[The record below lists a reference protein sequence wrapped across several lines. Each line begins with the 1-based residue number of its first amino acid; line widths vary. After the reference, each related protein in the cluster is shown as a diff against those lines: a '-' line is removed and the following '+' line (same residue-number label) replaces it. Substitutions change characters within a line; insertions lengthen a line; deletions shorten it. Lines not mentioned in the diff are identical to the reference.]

1 MKDYYMDHAATT
13 PLSKDALEAMM
24 PYLTTD
30 YGNASTVYSYG
41 QRAKAAVERSRRTI
55 AATIGAKPSEIYFTS
70 GGTESDN
77 WALIGACE
85 AGREQIAKAHR
96 SVENELHGKDSMQ
109 LRSSDQTEA
118 LQPQA
123 SPTAVDLESQSICNA
138 LMKCGHIITDAIE
151 HHAILNTC
159 AYLEKRGFDV
169 TYLPVDREG
178 HVNPDAVMAAIRP
191 DTMLVS
197 IMVAN
202 NEIGTI
208 EPIAEIGA
216 RLQKHAEE
224 TGQRILFH
232 TDAVQ
237 AYAHIPLDVDEL
249 KVDLMSASSH
259 KLNGPKGVGFLYLRR
274 GVKLPSF
281 LHGGEQERG
290 RRAGTENVAGIVGF
304 ARAAELACGANPQ
317 PRAASSGMACETNS
331 QPRTSSSATACETNP
346 QTMTASSRVDTAI
359 TSTAGAHAA
368 ASSLDRMAQRIAQ
381 ESAIR
386 DHLIQR
392 LLDEIPYT
400 SLNGD
405 PTHRLPNNVNV
416 CFKYVE
422 GETLL
427 LLLNEKHIYASA
439 GSACASGSLE
449 PSHVLRAIGVA
460 HEDAYGSLR
469 LTIGPET
476 TIADVDEVVDLMKSI
491 IAQLREQ
498 SPLYQAISA
507 HPST

>member
-13 PLSKDALEAMM
+13 PLSKEALEAMM
-24 PYLTTD
+24 PYLTTE
-30 YGNASTVYSYG
+30 YGNASTVYTYG
-41 QRAKAAVERSRRTI
+41 QRAKAAIERSRRTI
-55 AATIGAKPSEIYFTS
+55 ATTIGAKPSEIYFTS

-77 WALIGACE
+77 WALISTCE
-85 AGREQIAKAHR
+85 AGREQLSK
-96 SVENELHGKDSMQ
+96 
-109 LRSSDQTEA
+109 T

-123 SPTAVDLESQSICNA
+123 TAAAVDQKYRCSSKA
-138 LMKCGHIITDAIE
+138 LMKCGHIITDQIE
-151 HHAILNTC
+151 HHAILHTC

-169 TYLPVDREG
+169 TYLPVDHEG
-178 HVNPDAVMAAIRP
+178 HVDPDAVMAAIRP
-191 DTMLVS
+191 DTLLVS

-202 NEIGTI
+202 NEIGTL

-216 RLQKHAEE
+216 RLQKHAAE

-259 KLNGPKGVGFLYLRR
+259 KLNGPKGVGFLYVRR

-304 ARAAELACGANPQ
+304 ARAAELACGVN
-317 PRAASSGMACETNS
+317 T
-331 QPRTSSSATACETNP
+331 
-346 QTMTASSRVDTAI
+346 
-359 TSTAGAHAA
+359 
-368 ASSLDRMAQRIAQ
+368 Q
-381 ESAIR
+381 ESAVR
-386 DHLIQR
+386 DHLIKR
-392 LLDEIPYT
+392 LLVEIPYT

-416 CFKYVE
+416 CFKYIE

-449 PSHVLRAIGVA
+449 PSHVLTAIGIP

-476 TIADVDEVVDLMKSI
+476 TLEDVDEVVDLMKPI
-491 IAQLREQ
+491 IAHLRET
-498 SPLYQAISA
+498 SPQYRNRFITS
-507 HPST
+507 

>member
-13 PLSKDALEAMM
+13 PLSKEALEAMM
-24 PYLTTD
+24 PYLTTE
-30 YGNASTVYSYG
+30 YGNASTVYTYG
-41 QRAKAAVERSRRTI
+41 QRTKAAVERSRRTI

-77 WALIGACE
+77 WALIGAAE
-85 AGREQIAKAHR
+85 AGREQLSKT
-96 SVENELHGKDSMQ
+96 L
-109 LRSSDQTEA
+109 SSHSQTKI
-118 LQPQA
+118 LQPQDSA
-123 SPTAVDLESQSICNA
+123 AAVDQKYRCSSKA
-138 LMKCGHIITDAIE
+138 SMKCGHIITDQIE
-151 HHAILNTC
+151 HHAILHTC

-169 TYLPVDREG
+169 TYLPVDHEG
-178 HVNPDAVMAAIRP
+178 HVDPDAVMAAIRP
-191 DTMLVS
+191 DTLLVS

-202 NEIGTI
+202 NEIGTL

-216 RLQKHAEE
+216 RLQKHAAE

-259 KLNGPKGVGFLYLRR
+259 KLNGPKGVGFLYVRR

-281 LHGGEQERG
+281 QHGGEQERG

-304 ARAAELACGANPQ
+304 ARAAELACGVN
-317 PRAASSGMACETNS
+317 T
-331 QPRTSSSATACETNP
+331 
-346 QTMTASSRVDTAI
+346 
-359 TSTAGAHAA
+359 
-368 ASSLDRMAQRIAQ
+368 Q
-381 ESAIR
+381 ESAVR
-386 DHLIQR
+386 DHLIKR

-416 CFKYVE
+416 CFKYIE

-449 PSHVLRAIGVA
+449 PSHVLTAIGIA

-476 TIADVDEVVDLMKSI
+476 TLGDVDEVVDLMKPI
-491 IAQLREQ
+491 IACLREQ

-507 HPST
+507 HPS

>member
-13 PLSKDALEAMM
+13 PLSKEALEAMM
-24 PYLTTD
+24 PYLTTE
-30 YGNASTVYSYG
+30 YGNASTVYTYG
-41 QRAKAAVERSRRTI
+41 QGAKAAIERSRRTI

-77 WALIGACE
+77 WALISTCE
-85 AGREQIAKAHR
+85 AGREQLSK
-96 SVENELHGKDSMQ
+96 
-109 LRSSDQTEA
+109 T
-118 LQPQA
+118 LQPQDTA
-123 SPTAVDLESQSICNA
+123 AAVDQEYRCSSKA
-138 LMKCGHIITDAIE
+138 SMKCGHIITDHIE

-169 TYLPVDREG
+169 TYLPVDHEG
-178 HVNPDAVMAAIRP
+178 HVDPDAVMAAIRP
-191 DTMLVS
+191 DTLLVS

-202 NEIGTI
+202 NEIGTL

-216 RLQKHAEE
+216 RLQKHAAE

-237 AYAHIPLDVDEL
+237 AYAHIPLNVDEL

-259 KLNGPKGVGFLYLRR
+259 KLSGPKGVGFLYVRR

-304 ARAAELACGANPQ
+304 A
-317 PRAASSGMACETNS
+317 
-331 QPRTSSSATACETNP
+331 
-346 QTMTASSRVDTAI
+346 
-359 TSTAGAHAA
+359 HAA
-368 ASSLDRMAQRIAQ
+368 ASSIDRMAQRIAH
-381 ESAIR
+381 ESAVR

-416 CFKYVE
+416 CFKYIE

-427 LLLNEKHIYASA
+427 LLLSEKHIYASA

-449 PSHVLRAIGVA
+449 PSHVLTAIGIP

-476 TIADVDEVVDLMKSI
+476 TLEDVDEVVDLMKPI
-491 IAQLREQ
+491 IAHLREP
-498 SPLYQAISA
+498 SPQYRNRFITS
-507 HPST
+507 

>member
-13 PLSKDALEAMM
+13 PLSKEALEAMM
-24 PYLTTD
+24 PYLTTE
-30 YGNASTVYSYG
+30 YGNASTVYTYG
-41 QRAKAAVERSRRTI
+41 QRAKAAVERSRRMI
-55 AATIGAKPSEIYFTS
+55 AATIGARPAEIYFTS

-77 WALIGACE
+77 WALIGVAE
-85 AGREQIAKAHR
+85 T
-96 SVENELHGKDSMQ
+96 GK
-109 LRSSDQTEA
+109 R
-118 LQPQA
+118 
-123 SPTAVDLESQSICNA
+123 
-138 LMKCGHIITDAIE
+138 GHIITDMIE
-151 HHAILNTC
+151 HHAILHTC

-169 TYLPVDREG
+169 TYLPVDHEG
-178 HVNPDAVMAAIRP
+178 HVDPDAVMAAIRP
-191 DTMLVS
+191 DTLLVS

-259 KLNGPKGVGFLYLRR
+259 KLQGPKGVGFLYVRR

-304 ARAAELACGANPQ
+304 ARAAELACGTNPQ
-317 PRAASSGMACETNS
+317 PMTSTSGTD
-331 QPRTSSSATACETNP
+331 TTATA
-346 QTMTASSRVDTAI
+346 
-359 TSTAGAHAA
+359 TAGAHAA
-368 ASSLDRMAQRIAQ
+368 ASSIDRIAQENAVGSATDPSTALRMMQRIAQ
-381 ESAIR
+381 EGAVR

-392 LLDEIPYT
+392 LLDEIPFT

-405 PTHRLPNNVNV
+405 PTKRLPNNVNV
-416 CFKYVE
+416 CFKYIE

-427 LLLNEKHIYASA
+427 LLLSEKHIYASA

-449 PSHVLRAIGVA
+449 PSHVLTAIGIP

-469 LTIGPET
+469 LTLGPET
-476 TIADVDEVVDLMKSI
+476 TIADVDEVVDLMKPI
-491 IAQLREQ
+491 IAHLREQ
-498 SPLYQAISA
+498 SPLYLNCYNTHSYCS
-507 HPST
+507 HEY

>member
-13 PLSKDALEAMM
+13 PLSKEALEAMM
-24 PYLTTD
+24 PYLTTE
-30 YGNASTVYSYG
+30 YGNASTVYTYG
-41 QRAKAAVERSRRTI
+41 QRAKAAIERSRRTI
-55 AATIGAKPSEIYFTS
+55 ATTIGAKPSEIYFTS

-77 WALIGACE
+77 WALISTCE
-85 AGREQIAKAHR
+85 AGREQLSK
-96 SVENELHGKDSMQ
+96 
-109 LRSSDQTEA
+109 T

-123 SPTAVDLESQSICNA
+123 TAAAVDQKYRCSSKA
-138 LMKCGHIITDAIE
+138 SMKCGHIITDQIE
-151 HHAILNTC
+151 HHAILHTC

-169 TYLPVDREG
+169 TYLPVDHEG
-178 HVNPDAVMAAIRP
+178 HVDPDAVMAAIRP
-191 DTMLVS
+191 DTLLVS

-202 NEIGTI
+202 NEIGTL

-216 RLQKHAEE
+216 RLQKHAAE

-237 AYAHIPLDVDEL
+237 AYAHILLDVDEL

-259 KLNGPKGVGFLYLRR
+259 KLNGPKGVGFLYVRR

-304 ARAAELACGANPQ
+304 ARAAELACGVN
-317 PRAASSGMACETNS
+317 T
-331 QPRTSSSATACETNP
+331 
-346 QTMTASSRVDTAI
+346 
-359 TSTAGAHAA
+359 
-368 ASSLDRMAQRIAQ
+368 Q
-381 ESAIR
+381 ESAVR
-386 DHLIQR
+386 DHLIKR

-416 CFKYVE
+416 CFKYIE

-449 PSHVLRAIGVA
+449 PSHVLTAIGIP

-476 TIADVDEVVDLMKSI
+476 TLEDVDEVVDLMKPI
-491 IAQLREQ
+491 IAHLRET
-498 SPLYQAISA
+498 SPQYRNRFITS
-507 HPST
+507 

>member
-30 YGNASTVYSYG
+30 YGNPSTVYSYG
-41 QRAKAAVERSRRTI
+41 QRAKAAVERSRRAI

-77 WALIGACE
+77 WALIGAAE
-85 AGREQIAKAHR
+85 AGREQLHQIIKTHADRALI
-96 SVENELHGKDSMQ
+96 SSAMSSTVET
-109 LRSSDQTEA
+109 SSPQTVISK
-118 LQPQA
+118 
-123 SPTAVDLESQSICNA
+123 SP
-138 LMKCGHIITDAIE
+138 CGHIITDQIE

-178 HVNPDAVMAAIRP
+178 HVDPDAVMAAIRP
-191 DTMLVS
+191 DTLLVS

-249 KVDLMSASSH
+249 RVDLMSASSH
-259 KLNGPKGVGFLYLRR
+259 KLNGPKGIGFLYVRR

-304 ARAAELACGANPQ
+304 ARAAELACGTDPQ
-317 PRAASSGMACETNS
+317 PIASISDADTAATSTARATELACSTNLQPMSPSSGTG
-331 QPRTSSSATACETNP
+331 TAVP
-346 QTMTASSRVDTAI
+346 
-359 TSTAGAHAA
+359 STAGAP
-368 ASSLDRMAQRIAQ
+368 SVESYLDRMAQRIAQ
-381 ESAIR
+381 ESAVR

-416 CFKYVE
+416 CFKYIE

-476 TIADVDEVVDLMKSI
+476 TIADVDEVVDLMKPI

-498 SPLYQAISA
+498 SPLY
-507 HPST
+507 PSSK

>member
-13 PLSKDALEAMM
+13 PLSKEALEAMM

-30 YGNASTVYSYG
+30 YGNASTVYTYG

-77 WALIGACE
+77 WALIGAAE
-85 AGREQIAKAHR
+85 AG
-96 SVENELHGKDSMQ
+96 
-109 LRSSDQTEA
+109 
-118 LQPQA
+118 
-123 SPTAVDLESQSICNA
+123 
-138 LMKCGHIITDAIE
+138 KCGHIITDQIE

-178 HVNPDAVMAAIRP
+178 HVDPDAVMAAIRP
-191 DTMLVS
+191 DTLLVS

-216 RLQKHAEE
+216 RLQKHTEE

-259 KLNGPKGVGFLYLRR
+259 KLNGPKGVGFLYVRR

-304 ARAAELACGANPQ
+304 ARAAEVACG
-317 PRAASSGMACETNS
+317 
-331 QPRTSSSATACETNP
+331 
-346 QTMTASSRVDTAI
+346 VLDT
-359 TSTAGAHAA
+359 
-368 ASSLDRMAQRIAQ
+368 RIPS
-381 ESAIR
+381 ESAVR

-416 CFKYVE
+416 CFKYIE

-449 PSHVLRAIGVA
+449 PSHVLRAIGIA

-476 TIADVDEVVDLMKSI
+476 TIADVDEVVDLMKPI

-507 HPST
+507 HPS

>member
-13 PLSKDALEAMM
+13 PLSKEALEAMM

-30 YGNASTVYSYG
+30 YGNASTVYTYG

-77 WALIGACE
+77 WALIGTAE
-85 AGREQIAKAHR
+85 T
-96 SVENELHGKDSMQ
+96 GK
-109 LRSSDQTEA
+109 R
-118 LQPQA
+118 
-123 SPTAVDLESQSICNA
+123 
-138 LMKCGHIITDAIE
+138 GHIITDMIE
-151 HHAILNTC
+151 HHAILHTC

-178 HVNPDAVMAAIRP
+178 HVDPDAVMAAIRP
-191 DTMLVS
+191 DTLLVS

-249 KVDLMSASSH
+249 KVDFMSASSH
-259 KLNGPKGVGFLYLRR
+259 KLSGPKGVGFLYVRR

-304 ARAAELACGANPQ
+304 ARAAELACVVNPQ
-317 PRAASSGMACETNS
+317 PM
-331 QPRTSSSATACETNP
+331 SSS
-346 QTMTASSRVDTAI
+346 SSTDTAA

-368 ASSLDRMAQRIAQ
+368 ESSLAPMAQRIAQ
-381 ESAIR
+381 ESVVR
-386 DHLIQR
+386 DHLIRR

-416 CFKYVE
+416 CFKYIE

-476 TIADVDEVVDLMKSI
+476 TIADVDEVVDLMKPI

>member
-30 YGNASTVYSYG
+30 YGNASTVYTYG

-55 AATIGAKPSEIYFTS
+55 AATIAAKPSEIYFTS

-77 WALIGACE
+77 WALIGAAE
-85 AGREQIAKAHR
+85 AGRGQLHQITQTHADRALI
-96 SVENELHGKDSMQ
+96 SSTMSSTVET
-109 LRSSDQTEA
+109 SSPQTVMSK
-118 LQPQA
+118 
-123 SPTAVDLESQSICNA
+123 SP
-138 LMKCGHIITDAIE
+138 CGHIITDTIE
-151 HHAILNTC
+151 HHAVLNTC
-159 AYLEKRGFDV
+159 AYLEKQGFDV

-178 HVNPDAVMAAIRP
+178 HVDPDAVMAAIRP
-191 DTMLVS
+191 DTLLVS

-304 ARAAELACGANPQ
+304 ARAAELACGVNPQ
-317 PRAASSGMACETNS
+317 P
-331 QPRTSSSATACETNP
+331 
-346 QTMTASSRVDTAI
+346 MTASSAVACGTNPQPMTSGSDADTAVP
-359 TSTAGAHAA
+359 STAGTPSAE
-368 ASSLDRMAQRIAQ
+368 SSLDRMAQRIAQ
-381 ESAIR
+381 ETAVR

-416 CFKYVE
+416 CFKYIE

-449 PSHVLRAIGVA
+449 PSHVLRAIGIA

-476 TIADVDEVVDLMKSI
+476 TIADVDEVVDLMKPI

-498 SPLYQAISA
+498 SPLYHS
-507 HPST
+507 SK

>member
-24 PYLTTD
+24 PYLTTE
-30 YGNASTVYSYG
+30 YGNASTVYTYG
-41 QRAKAAVERSRRTI
+41 QRAKAAIERSRRTI
-55 AATIGAKPSEIYFTS
+55 ATTIGAKPSEIYFTS

-77 WALIGACE
+77 WALISTCE
-85 AGREQIAKAHR
+85 AGREQLSK
-96 SVENELHGKDSMQ
+96 
-109 LRSSDQTEA
+109 T

-123 SPTAVDLESQSICNA
+123 TAAAVDQKYRCSSKA
-138 LMKCGHIITDAIE
+138 SMKCGHIITDQIE
-151 HHAILNTC
+151 HHAILHTC

-169 TYLPVDREG
+169 TYLPVDHEG
-178 HVNPDAVMAAIRP
+178 HVDPDAVMAATRP
-191 DTMLVS
+191 DTLLVS

-202 NEIGTI
+202 NEIGTL

-216 RLQKHAEE
+216 RLQKHAAE

-259 KLNGPKGVGFLYLRR
+259 KLNGPKGVGFLYVRR

-304 ARAAELACGANPQ
+304 ARAAELACGVN
-317 PRAASSGMACETNS
+317 T
-331 QPRTSSSATACETNP
+331 
-346 QTMTASSRVDTAI
+346 
-359 TSTAGAHAA
+359 
-368 ASSLDRMAQRIAQ
+368 Q
-381 ESAIR
+381 ESAVR
-386 DHLIQR
+386 DHLIKR
-392 LLDEIPYT
+392 LLVEIPYT

-416 CFKYVE
+416 CFKYIE

-449 PSHVLRAIGVA
+449 PSHVLTAIGIA

-476 TIADVDEVVDLMKSI
+476 TLEDVDEVVDLMKPI
-491 IAQLREQ
+491 IACLREQ

-507 HPST
+507 HPS

>member
-13 PLSKDALEAMM
+13 PLSKEALEAMM
-24 PYLTTD
+24 PYLTTE
-30 YGNASTVYSYG
+30 YGNASTVYTYG
-41 QRAKAAVERSRRTI
+41 QRAKAAIERSRRTI

-77 WALIGACE
+77 WALIGAAE
-85 AGREQIAKAHR
+85 AGREQLSKT
-96 SVENELHGKDSMQ
+96 L
-109 LRSSDQTEA
+109 SSNSQTKI
-118 LQPQA
+118 LQPQDSA
-123 SPTAVDLESQSICNA
+123 AAVDQNYRCSSKA
-138 LMKCGHIITDAIE
+138 SMRVGHIITDTIE
-151 HHAILNTC
+151 HHAILHTC

-169 TYLPVDREG
+169 TYLPVDHEG
-178 HVNPDAVMAAIRP
+178 HVDPDAVMAAIRP
-191 DTMLVS
+191 DTLLVS

-216 RLQKHAEE
+216 RLQKHAAE

-259 KLNGPKGVGFLYLRR
+259 KLNGPKGVGFLYVRR

-304 ARAAELACGANPQ
+304 ARAAELACGVN
-317 PRAASSGMACETNS
+317 T
-331 QPRTSSSATACETNP
+331 
-346 QTMTASSRVDTAI
+346 
-359 TSTAGAHAA
+359 
-368 ASSLDRMAQRIAQ
+368 Q
-381 ESAIR
+381 ESAVR
-386 DHLIQR
+386 DHLIKR

-416 CFKYVE
+416 CFKYIE

-449 PSHVLRAIGVA
+449 PSHVLTAIGIA

-476 TIADVDEVVDLMKSI
+476 TLEDVDEVVDLMKPI
-491 IAQLREQ
+491 IACLREQ

-507 HPST
+507 HPS

>member
-30 YGNASTVYSYG
+30 YGNASTVYTYG

-77 WALIGACE
+77 WALIGAAE
-85 AGREQIAKAHR
+85 AG
-96 SVENELHGKDSMQ
+96 LH
-109 LRSSDQTEA
+109 
-118 LQPQA
+118 
-123 SPTAVDLESQSICNA
+123 
-138 LMKCGHIITDAIE
+138 GHIITDQIE
-151 HHAILNTC
+151 HHAVLNTC

-169 TYLPVDREG
+169 TYLPVDQEG
-178 HVNPDAVMAAIRP
+178 HVDPEAVMAAIRP
-191 DTMLVS
+191 DTLLVS

-259 KLNGPKGVGFLYLRR
+259 KLNGPKGIGFLYLRR

-281 LHGGEQERG
+281 LHGGEQERD

-304 ARAAELACGANPQ
+304 AQAAELACGVLDTRIP
-317 PRAASSGMACETNS
+317 SET
-331 QPRTSSSATACETNP
+331 A
-346 QTMTASSRVDTAI
+346 V
-359 TSTAGAHAA
+359 
-368 ASSLDRMAQRIAQ
+368 
-381 ESAIR
+381 R

-449 PSHVLRAIGVA
+449 PSHVLRAIGIA

-469 LTIGPET
+469 LTIDPET
-476 TIADVDEVVDLMKSI
+476 TISDVDEVVDLMKPI

>member
-13 PLSKDALEAMM
+13 PLSKEALEAMM
-24 PYLTTD
+24 PYLTTE
-30 YGNASTVYSYG
+30 YGNASTVYTYG
-41 QRAKAAVERSRRTI
+41 QRAKAAIERSRRTI
-55 AATIGAKPSEIYFTS
+55 AITIGAKPSEIYFTS

-77 WALIGACE
+77 WALISTCE
-85 AGREQIAKAHR
+85 AGREQLSK
-96 SVENELHGKDSMQ
+96 
-109 LRSSDQTEA
+109 T

-123 SPTAVDLESQSICNA
+123 TAAAVDQKYRCSSKA
-138 LMKCGHIITDAIE
+138 LMKCGHIITDQIE
-151 HHAILNTC
+151 HHAILHTC

-169 TYLPVDREG
+169 TYLPVDHEG
-178 HVNPDAVMAAIRP
+178 HVDPDAVMAAIRP
-191 DTMLVS
+191 DTLLVS

-202 NEIGTI
+202 NEIGTL

-216 RLQKHAEE
+216 RLQKHAAE

-259 KLNGPKGVGFLYLRR
+259 KLNGPKGVGFLYVRR

-304 ARAAELACGANPQ
+304 ARAAELACGVN
-317 PRAASSGMACETNS
+317 T
-331 QPRTSSSATACETNP
+331 
-346 QTMTASSRVDTAI
+346 
-359 TSTAGAHAA
+359 
-368 ASSLDRMAQRIAQ
+368 Q
-381 ESAIR
+381 ESAVR
-386 DHLIQR
+386 DHLIKR
-392 LLDEIPYT
+392 LLVEIPYT

-416 CFKYVE
+416 CFKYIE

-449 PSHVLRAIGVA
+449 PSHVLTAIGIP

-476 TIADVDEVVDLMKSI
+476 TIADVDEVVDLMKPI
-491 IAQLREQ
+491 IACLREQ

-507 HPST
+507 HPS

>member
-1 MKDYYMDHAATT
+1 
-13 PLSKDALEAMM
+13 M
-24 PYLTTD
+24 PYLTTE
-30 YGNASTVYSYG
+30 YGNASTVYTYG
-41 QRAKAAVERSRRTI
+41 QRAKAAIERSRRTI

-77 WALIGACE
+77 WALISTCE
-85 AGREQIAKAHR
+85 AGREQLSK
-96 SVENELHGKDSMQ
+96 
-109 LRSSDQTEA
+109 T
-118 LQPQA
+118 LQPQDTA
-123 SPTAVDLESQSICNA
+123 AAVDQEYRCSNKAS
-138 LMKCGHIITDAIE
+138 MKCGHIITDQIE

-169 TYLPVDREG
+169 TYLPVDHEG
-178 HVNPDAVMAAIRP
+178 HVDPDAVMAAIRP
-191 DTMLVS
+191 DTLLVS

-202 NEIGTI
+202 NEIGTL
-208 EPIAEIGA
+208 EPVAEIGA
-216 RLQKHAEE
+216 RLQKHEDE

-259 KLNGPKGVGFLYLRR
+259 KLSGPKGVGFLYVRR

-317 PRAASSGMACETNS
+317 PM
-331 QPRTSSSATACETNP
+331 SSSSSTD
-346 QTMTASSRVDTAI
+346 TAS
-359 TSTAGAHAA
+359 TSTASAHAA
-368 ASSLDRMAQRIAQ
+368 ASSIDRMAQRIAQ
-381 ESAIR
+381 ESAVR
-386 DHLIQR
+386 DHLIKR

-416 CFKYVE
+416 CFKYIE
-422 GETLL
+422 GESLL
-427 LLLNEKHIYASA
+427 LLLSEKHIYASA

-449 PSHVLRAIGVA
+449 PSHVLTAIGIP

-476 TIADVDEVVDLMKSI
+476 TLEDVDEVVDLMKPI
-491 IAQLREQ
+491 IAHLRET
-498 SPLYQAISA
+498 SPQYRNRFITS
-507 HPST
+507 

>member
-13 PLSKDALEAMM
+13 PLSKEALEAMM
-24 PYLTTD
+24 PYLTTE
-30 YGNASTVYSYG
+30 YGNASTVYTYG
-41 QRAKAAVERSRRTI
+41 QRAKAAIERSRRAI

-77 WALIGACE
+77 WALISTCE
-85 AGREQIAKAHR
+85 TGREQLSK
-96 SVENELHGKDSMQ
+96 
-109 LRSSDQTEA
+109 T
-118 LQPQA
+118 LQPQDTA
-123 SPTAVDLESQSICNA
+123 AAVDQEYRCSSKA
-138 LMKCGHIITDAIE
+138 SMKCGHIITDQIE

-169 TYLPVDREG
+169 TYLPVDHEG
-178 HVNPDAVMAAIRP
+178 HVDPDAVMAAIRP
-191 DTMLVS
+191 DTLLVS

-202 NEIGTI
+202 NEIGTL
-208 EPIAEIGA
+208 EPVAEIGA

-259 KLNGPKGVGFLYLRR
+259 KLSGPKGVGFLYVRR

-304 ARAAELACGANPQ
+304 A
-317 PRAASSGMACETNS
+317 
-331 QPRTSSSATACETNP
+331 
-346 QTMTASSRVDTAI
+346 
-359 TSTAGAHAA
+359 HAA
-368 ASSLDRMAQRIAQ
+368 ASSIDRMAQRIAQ
-381 ESAIR
+381 ESAVR
-386 DHLIQR
+386 DHLIKR

-400 SLNGD
+400 SLNGN
-405 PTHRLPNNVNV
+405 PAHRLPNNVNV
-416 CFKYVE
+416 CFKYIE

-449 PSHVLRAIGVA
+449 PSHVLTAIGIP

-476 TIADVDEVVDLMKSI
+476 TLEDVDEVVDLMKPI
-491 IAQLREQ
+491 IAHLRET
-498 SPLYQAISA
+498 SPQYRNRFITS
-507 HPST
+507 

>member
-24 PYLTTD
+24 PYLTTE
-30 YGNASTVYSYG
+30 YGNASTVYTYG
-41 QRAKAAVERSRRTI
+41 QRAKAAIERSRRTI
-55 AATIGAKPSEIYFTS
+55 ATTIGAKPSEIYFTS

-77 WALIGACE
+77 WALISTCE
-85 AGREQIAKAHR
+85 AGREQLSK
-96 SVENELHGKDSMQ
+96 
-109 LRSSDQTEA
+109 T
-118 LQPQA
+118 LQPQDTA
-123 SPTAVDLESQSICNA
+123 AAVDQKYRRSSKA
-138 LMKCGHIITDAIE
+138 SMKCGHIITDVIE
-151 HHAILNTC
+151 HHAILHTC

-169 TYLPVDREG
+169 TYLPVDHEG
-178 HVNPDAVMAAIRP
+178 HVDPDAVMAAIRP
-191 DTMLVS
+191 DTLLVS

-202 NEIGTI
+202 NEIGTL

-216 RLQKHAEE
+216 RLQKHAAE

-259 KLNGPKGVGFLYLRR
+259 KLNGPKGVGFLYVRR

-304 ARAAELACGANPQ
+304 ARAAELACGLN
-317 PRAASSGMACETNS
+317 T
-331 QPRTSSSATACETNP
+331 
-346 QTMTASSRVDTAI
+346 
-359 TSTAGAHAA
+359 
-368 ASSLDRMAQRIAQ
+368 Q
-381 ESAIR
+381 ESAVR
-386 DHLIQR
+386 DHLIKR

-416 CFKYVE
+416 CFKYIE

-449 PSHVLRAIGVA
+449 PSHVLTAIGIP

-476 TIADVDEVVDLMKSI
+476 TLEDVDEVVDLMKPI
-491 IAQLREQ
+491 IAHLRET
-498 SPLYQAISA
+498 SPQYRNRFITS
-507 HPST
+507 

>member
-13 PLSKDALEAMM
+13 PLSKEALEAMM
-24 PYLTTD
+24 PYLTTE
-30 YGNASTVYSYG
+30 YGNASTVYTYG
-41 QRAKAAVERSRRTI
+41 QRAKAAIERSRRAI

-77 WALIGACE
+77 WALISTCE
-85 AGREQIAKAHR
+85 AGREQLSK
-96 SVENELHGKDSMQ
+96 
-109 LRSSDQTEA
+109 T
-118 LQPQA
+118 LQPQDTA
-123 SPTAVDLESQSICNA
+123 AAVDQEYRCSSKA
-138 LMKCGHIITDAIE
+138 SMKCGHIITDQIE

-169 TYLPVDREG
+169 TYLPVDHEG
-178 HVNPDAVMAAIRP
+178 HVDPDAVMAAIRP
-191 DTMLVS
+191 DTLLVS

-202 NEIGTI
+202 NEIGTL
-208 EPIAEIGA
+208 EPVAEIGA

-237 AYAHIPLDVDEL
+237 AYAHIPLNVDEL

-259 KLNGPKGVGFLYLRR
+259 KLSGPKGVGFLYVRR

-304 ARAAELACGANPQ
+304 ARAAELAFGANPQ
-317 PRAASSGMACETNS
+317 PM
-331 QPRTSSSATACETNP
+331 TSTS
-346 QTMTASSRVDTAI
+346 DTDTDS
-359 TSTAGAHAA
+359 TSTASAHAA
-368 ASSLDRMAQRIAQ
+368 ESSLARMAQRIAQ
-381 ESAIR
+381 ESVVR

-449 PSHVLRAIGVA
+449 PSHVLTAIGIP

-476 TIADVDEVVDLMKSI
+476 TLEDVDEVVDLMKPI
-491 IAQLREQ
+491 IAHLRET
-498 SPLYQAISA
+498 SPQYRNRFITS
-507 HPST
+507 

>member
-13 PLSKDALEAMM
+13 PLSKKALEAMM
-24 PYLTTD
+24 PYLTTE
-30 YGNASTVYSYG
+30 YGNASTVYTYG
-41 QRAKAAVERSRRTI
+41 QRAKAAIERSRRTI
-55 AATIGAKPSEIYFTS
+55 ASTIGARPAEIYFTS

-77 WALIGACE
+77 WALISTCE
-85 AGREQIAKAHR
+85 AGREQLSK
-96 SVENELHGKDSMQ
+96 
-109 LRSSDQTEA
+109 T
-118 LQPQA
+118 LQPQDTAAAIDQEYRCSSKA
-123 SPTAVDLESQSICNA
+123 S
-138 LMKCGHIITDAIE
+138 MKCGHIITDQIE

-169 TYLPVDREG
+169 TYLPVDHEG
-178 HVNPDAVMAAIRP
+178 HVDPDAVMASIRP
-191 DTMLVS
+191 DTLLVS

-202 NEIGTI
+202 NEIGTL

-259 KLNGPKGVGFLYLRR
+259 KLSGPKGVGFLYVRR

-290 RRAGTENVAGIVGF
+290 RRAGTENVAGIIGF

-317 PRAASSGMACETNS
+317 PM
-331 QPRTSSSATACETNP
+331 SSSSSTD
-346 QTMTASSRVDTAI
+346 TAS
-359 TSTAGAHAA
+359 TSTASAHAA
-368 ASSLDRMAQRIAQ
+368 ASSIDRMAQRIAQ
-381 ESAIR
+381 ESAVR
-386 DHLIQR
+386 DHLIKR

-416 CFKYVE
+416 CFKYIE
-422 GETLL
+422 GESLL
-427 LLLNEKHIYASA
+427 LLLSEKHIYASA

-449 PSHVLRAIGVA
+449 PSHVLTAIGIP

-476 TIADVDEVVDLMKSI
+476 TLEDVDEVVDLMKPI
-491 IAQLREQ
+491 IAHLRET
-498 SPLYQAISA
+498 SPQYRNRFITS
-507 HPST
+507 

>member
-13 PLSKDALEAMM
+13 PLSKEALEAMM
-24 PYLTTD
+24 PYLTTE
-30 YGNASTVYSYG
+30 YGNASTFYTYG

-77 WALIGACE
+77 WALIGAAE
-85 AGREQIAKAHR
+85 T
-96 SVENELHGKDSMQ
+96 GK
-109 LRSSDQTEA
+109 R
-118 LQPQA
+118 
-123 SPTAVDLESQSICNA
+123 
-138 LMKCGHIITDAIE
+138 GHIITDMIE
-151 HHAILNTC
+151 HHAILHTC

-169 TYLPVDREG
+169 TYLPVDHEG
-178 HVNPDAVMAAIRP
+178 HVDPDAVMAAIRP
-191 DTMLVS
+191 DTLLVS

-259 KLNGPKGVGFLYLRR
+259 KLSGPKGVGFLYLRR

-317 PRAASSGMACETNS
+317 PM
-331 QPRTSSSATACETNP
+331 SSS
-346 QTMTASSRVDTAI
+346 SSTDTAA

-368 ASSLDRMAQRIAQ
+368 ASSIDPMAQRIAQ
-381 ESAIR
+381 ESAVR

-416 CFKYVE
+416 CFKYIE

-449 PSHVLRAIGVA
+449 PSHVLTAIGIA

-476 TIADVDEVVDLMKSI
+476 TIADVDEVVDLMKPI

-507 HPST
+507 HPSR

>member
-13 PLSKDALEAMM
+13 PLSKEALEAMM
-24 PYLTTD
+24 PYLTTE
-30 YGNASTVYSYG
+30 YGNASTVYTYG
-41 QRAKAAVERSRRTI
+41 QRAKAAIERSRRTI
-55 AATIGAKPSEIYFTS
+55 ATTIGAKPSEIYFTS

-77 WALIGACE
+77 WALISTCE
-85 AGREQIAKAHR
+85 AGREQLSK
-96 SVENELHGKDSMQ
+96 
-109 LRSSDQTEA
+109 T

-123 SPTAVDLESQSICNA
+123 TAAAVDQKYRCSSKA
-138 LMKCGHIITDAIE
+138 LMKCGHIITDQIE
-151 HHAILNTC
+151 HHAILHTC

-169 TYLPVDREG
+169 TYLPVDHEG
-178 HVNPDAVMAAIRP
+178 HVDPDAVMAAIRP
-191 DTMLVS
+191 DTLLVS

-202 NEIGTI
+202 NEIGTL

-216 RLQKHAEE
+216 RLQKHAAE

-259 KLNGPKGVGFLYLRR
+259 KLNGPKGVGFLYVRR

-304 ARAAELACGANPQ
+304 ARAAELACGVN
-317 PRAASSGMACETNS
+317 T
-331 QPRTSSSATACETNP
+331 
-346 QTMTASSRVDTAI
+346 
-359 TSTAGAHAA
+359 
-368 ASSLDRMAQRIAQ
+368 Q
-381 ESAIR
+381 ESAVR
-386 DHLIQR
+386 DHLIKR
-392 LLDEIPYT
+392 LLVEIPYT

-416 CFKYVE
+416 CFKYIE

-449 PSHVLRAIGVA
+449 PSHVLTAIGIP

-476 TIADVDEVVDLMKSI
+476 TLEDVDEVVDLMKPI
-491 IAQLREQ
+491 IACLREQ

-507 HPST
+507 HPS

>member
-1 MKDYYMDHAATT
+1 MSEKNQNPPPLRYGIISSERNLKEDKMKDYYMDHAATT

-30 YGNASTVYSYG
+30 YGNASTVYTYG

-77 WALIGACE
+77 WALIGAAE
-85 AGREQIAKAHR
+85 AGKR
-96 SVENELHGKDSMQ
+96 
-109 LRSSDQTEA
+109 
-118 LQPQA
+118 
-123 SPTAVDLESQSICNA
+123 
-138 LMKCGHIITDAIE
+138 GHIITDSIE

-178 HVNPDAVMAAIRP
+178 HVDPDAVMAAIRP
-191 DTMLVS
+191 DTLLVS

-304 ARAAELACGANPQ
+304 ARAAELACSTNPQ
-317 PRAASSGMACETNS
+317 PKTSTSGT
-331 QPRTSSSATACETNP
+331 
-346 QTMTASSRVDTAI
+346 DTAA
-359 TSTAGAHAA
+359 TSTANAHAPE
-368 ASSLDRMAQRIAQ
+368 SSIDRMVQRIAQ

-476 TIADVDEVVDLMKSI
+476 TIADVNEVVDLMKPI
-491 IAQLREQ
+491 IAQLRDQ

>member
-13 PLSKDALEAMM
+13 PLSKEALEAMM
-24 PYLTTD
+24 PYLTTE
-30 YGNASTVYSYG
+30 YGNASTVYTYG
-41 QRAKAAVERSRRTI
+41 QRAKAAIERSRRTI
-55 AATIGAKPSEIYFTS
+55 ATTIGAKPSEIYFTS

-77 WALIGACE
+77 WALISTCE
-85 AGREQIAKAHR
+85 AGREQLSK
-96 SVENELHGKDSMQ
+96 
-109 LRSSDQTEA
+109 T

-123 SPTAVDLESQSICNA
+123 TAAVVDQKYRCSSKA
-138 LMKCGHIITDAIE
+138 SMKCGHIITDQIE
-151 HHAILNTC
+151 HHAILHTC

-169 TYLPVDREG
+169 TYLPVDHEG
-178 HVNPDAVMAAIRP
+178 HVDPDAVMAAIRP
-191 DTMLVS
+191 DTLLVS

-202 NEIGTI
+202 NEIGTL

-216 RLQKHAEE
+216 RLQKHAAE

-259 KLNGPKGVGFLYLRR
+259 KLNGPKGVGFLYVRR

-304 ARAAELACGANPQ
+304 ARAAELACGVN
-317 PRAASSGMACETNS
+317 T
-331 QPRTSSSATACETNP
+331 
-346 QTMTASSRVDTAI
+346 
-359 TSTAGAHAA
+359 
-368 ASSLDRMAQRIAQ
+368 Q
-381 ESAIR
+381 ESAVR
-386 DHLIQR
+386 DHLIKR

-416 CFKYVE
+416 CFKYIE

-449 PSHVLRAIGVA
+449 PSHVLTAIGIA

-476 TIADVDEVVDLMKSI
+476 TLEDVDEVVDLMKPI
-491 IAQLREQ
+491 IAHLRET
-498 SPLYQAISA
+498 SPQYRNRFITS
-507 HPST
+507 

>member
-30 YGNASTVYSYG
+30 YGNASTVYTYG

-55 AATIGAKPSEIYFTS
+55 AATIGAKPFEIYFTS

-77 WALIGACE
+77 WALIGAAE
-85 AGREQIAKAHR
+85 AGKR
-96 SVENELHGKDSMQ
+96 
-109 LRSSDQTEA
+109 
-118 LQPQA
+118 
-123 SPTAVDLESQSICNA
+123 
-138 LMKCGHIITDAIE
+138 GHIITDTIE

-169 TYLPVDREG
+169 TYLPVDHEG
-178 HVNPDAVMAAIRP
+178 YVDPDAVMAAIRP
-191 DTMLVS
+191 DTLLVS

-259 KLNGPKGVGFLYLRR
+259 KLNGPKGVGFLYVRR

-304 ARAAELACGANPQ
+304 ARAAELACG
-317 PRAASSGMACETNS
+317 
-331 QPRTSSSATACETNP
+331 
-346 QTMTASSRVDTAI
+346 VLDT
-359 TSTAGAHAA
+359 
-368 ASSLDRMAQRIAQ
+368 RIPS
-381 ESAIR
+381 ESAVR

-416 CFKYVE
+416 CFKYIE

-449 PSHVLRAIGVA
+449 PSHVLRAIGIA

-476 TIADVDEVVDLMKSI
+476 TIADVDEVVDLMKPI

-507 HPST
+507 HPS

>member
-13 PLSKDALEAMM
+13 PLSKEALEAMM
-24 PYLTTD
+24 PYLTTE
-30 YGNASTVYSYG
+30 YGNASTVYTYG
-41 QRAKAAVERSRRTI
+41 QRAKAAIERSRRTI
-55 AATIGAKPSEIYFTS
+55 AITIGAKPSEIYFTS

-77 WALIGACE
+77 WALISTCE
-85 AGREQIAKAHR
+85 AGREQLSK
-96 SVENELHGKDSMQ
+96 
-109 LRSSDQTEA
+109 T

-123 SPTAVDLESQSICNA
+123 TAAAVDQKYRCSSKA
-138 LMKCGHIITDAIE
+138 LMKCGHIITDQIE
-151 HHAILNTC
+151 HHAILHTC

-169 TYLPVDREG
+169 TYLPVDHEG
-178 HVNPDAVMAAIRP
+178 HVDPDAVMAAIRP
-191 DTMLVS
+191 DTLLVS

-216 RLQKHAEE
+216 RLQKHAAE

-259 KLNGPKGVGFLYLRR
+259 KLSGPKGVGFLYLRR

-304 ARAAELACGANPQ
+304 ARAAELACGVNTQVPALTCGVKPQ
-317 PRAASSGMACETNS
+317 PM
-331 QPRTSSSATACETNP
+331 
-346 QTMTASSRVDTAI
+346 
-359 TSTAGAHAA
+359 TSTSDTDTDTTSTTSAHAA
-368 ASSLDRMAQRIAQ
+368 ASSIDRMAQRIAQ
-381 ESAIR
+381 ESAVR
-386 DHLIQR
+386 DHLIKR

-416 CFKYVE
+416 CFKYIE

-449 PSHVLRAIGVA
+449 PSHVLTAIGIA

-476 TIADVDEVVDLMKSI
+476 TLEDVDEVVDLMKPI
-491 IAQLREQ
+491 IACLREQ

-507 HPST
+507 HPS

>member
-13 PLSKDALEAMM
+13 PLSKEALEAMM
-24 PYLTTD
+24 PYLTTE
-30 YGNASTVYSYG
+30 YGNASTVYTYG
-41 QRAKAAVERSRRTI
+41 QRAKAAIERSRRAI

-77 WALIGACE
+77 WALISTCE
-85 AGREQIAKAHR
+85 AGREQLSK
-96 SVENELHGKDSMQ
+96 
-109 LRSSDQTEA
+109 T
-118 LQPQA
+118 LQPQDTA
-123 SPTAVDLESQSICNA
+123 AAVDQEYRCSSKSS
-138 LMKCGHIITDAIE
+138 MKYGHIITDQIE

-159 AYLEKRGFDV
+159 AYLEKRGLDV
-169 TYLPVDREG
+169 TYLPVDHEG
-178 HVNPDAVMAAIRP
+178 HVDPDAVMAAIRP
-191 DTMLVS
+191 DTLLVS

-202 NEIGTI
+202 NEIGTL
-208 EPIAEIGA
+208 EPVAEIGA
-216 RLQKHAEE
+216 RLQKHAAE

-237 AYAHIPLDVDEL
+237 AYAHIPLNVDEL

-259 KLNGPKGVGFLYLRR
+259 KLSGPKGVGFLYVRR

-304 ARAAELACGANPQ
+304 A
-317 PRAASSGMACETNS
+317 
-331 QPRTSSSATACETNP
+331 
-346 QTMTASSRVDTAI
+346 
-359 TSTAGAHAA
+359 HAA
-368 ASSLDRMAQRIAQ
+368 ASSIDRMAQRIAQ
-381 ESAIR
+381 ESAVR
-386 DHLIQR
+386 DHLIKR

-416 CFKYVE
+416 CFKYIE

-427 LLLNEKHIYASA
+427 LLLSEKHIYASA

-449 PSHVLRAIGVA
+449 PSHVLTAIGIP

-476 TIADVDEVVDLMKSI
+476 TLEDVDEVVDLMKPI
-491 IAQLREQ
+491 IAHLRET
-498 SPLYQAISA
+498 SPQYRNRFITS
-507 HPST
+507 

>member
-77 WALIGACE
+77 WALIGAAE
-85 AGREQIAKAHR
+85 AGKR
-96 SVENELHGKDSMQ
+96 
-109 LRSSDQTEA
+109 
-118 LQPQA
+118 
-123 SPTAVDLESQSICNA
+123 
-138 LMKCGHIITDAIE
+138 GHIITDMIE
-151 HHAILNTC
+151 HHAILHTC

-169 TYLPVDREG
+169 TYLPVDHEG
-178 HVNPDAVMAAIRP
+178 HVDSDAVMAAIRP
-191 DTMLVS
+191 DTLLVS

-317 PRAASSGMACETNS
+317 PMSPSSGT
-331 QPRTSSSATACETNP
+331 
-346 QTMTASSRVDTAI
+346 DTAA

-368 ASSLDRMAQRIAQ
+368 ESPLDRMAQRIAQ
-381 ESAIR
+381 ETPVR

-416 CFKYVE
+416 CFKYIE

-476 TIADVDEVVDLMKSI
+476 TIADVDEVVDLMKPI

-498 SPLYQAISA
+498 SPLY
-507 HPST
+507 PSSK

>member
-24 PYLTTD
+24 PYLTTE
-30 YGNASTVYSYG
+30 YGNASTVYTYG
-41 QRAKAAVERSRRTI
+41 QRAKAAIERSRRTI

-77 WALIGACE
+77 WALIGAAE
-85 AGREQIAKAHR
+85 AGREQLSKT
-96 SVENELHGKDSMQ
+96 L
-109 LRSSDQTEA
+109 SSHSQTKI
-118 LQPQA
+118 LQPQDSA
-123 SPTAVDLESQSICNA
+123 AAVDQNYRCSSKA
-138 LMKCGHIITDAIE
+138 SMRVGHIITDTIE
-151 HHAILNTC
+151 HHAILHTC

-169 TYLPVDREG
+169 TYLPVDHEG
-178 HVNPDAVMAAIRP
+178 HVDPDAVMAAIRP
-191 DTMLVS
+191 DTLLVS

-202 NEIGTI
+202 NEIGTL

-216 RLQKHAEE
+216 RLQKHAAE

-259 KLNGPKGVGFLYLRR
+259 KLNGPKGVGFLYVRR

-304 ARAAELACGANPQ
+304 ARAAELACGVN
-317 PRAASSGMACETNS
+317 T
-331 QPRTSSSATACETNP
+331 
-346 QTMTASSRVDTAI
+346 
-359 TSTAGAHAA
+359 
-368 ASSLDRMAQRIAQ
+368 Q
-381 ESAIR
+381 ESAVR
-386 DHLIQR
+386 DHLIKR
-392 LLDEIPYT
+392 LLNEIPYT

-416 CFKYVE
+416 CFKYIE

-449 PSHVLRAIGVA
+449 PSHVLTAIGIA

-476 TIADVDEVVDLMKSI
+476 TLEDVDEVVDLMKPI
-491 IAQLREQ
+491 IACLREQ

-507 HPST
+507 HPS

>member
-13 PLSKDALEAMM
+13 PLSKDALESMM

-30 YGNASTVYSYG
+30 YGNASTVYTYG

-77 WALIGACE
+77 WALIGTAE
-85 AGREQIAKAHR
+85 AG
-96 SVENELHGKDSMQ
+96 LH
-109 LRSSDQTEA
+109 
-118 LQPQA
+118 
-123 SPTAVDLESQSICNA
+123 
-138 LMKCGHIITDAIE
+138 GHIITDQIE
-151 HHAILNTC
+151 HHAVLNTC

-169 TYLPVDREG
+169 TYLPVDQEG
-178 HVNPDAVMAAIRP
+178 HVDSEAVMAAIRP
-191 DTMLVS
+191 DTLLVS

-237 AYAHIPLDVDEL
+237 AYAHIPLNVDEL

-304 ARAAELACGANPQ
+304 ARAAELACGTNPQ
-317 PRAASSGMACETNS
+317 PMNS
-331 QPRTSSSATACETNP
+331 TTGT
-346 QTMTASSRVDTAI
+346 DTAA
-359 TSTAGAHAA
+359 TSKGGAQAA
-368 ASSLDRMAQRIAQ
+368 ESSLDRMVQRIAQ
-381 ESAIR
+381 ETAVR

-449 PSHVLRAIGVA
+449 PSHVLRAIGIA

-476 TIADVDEVVDLMKSI
+476 TLEDVDEVVDLMKPI
-491 IAQLREQ
+491 IAHLREQ
-498 SPLYQAISA
+498 SPLYKNQSAIS
-507 HPST
+507 S

>member
-13 PLSKDALEAMM
+13 PLSKEALEAMM
-24 PYLTTD
+24 PYLTTE
-30 YGNASTVYSYG
+30 YGNASTVYTYG
-41 QRAKAAVERSRRTI
+41 QRAKAAIERSRRTI
-55 AATIGAKPSEIYFTS
+55 ATTIGAKPSEIYFTS

-77 WALIGACE
+77 WALISTCE
-85 AGREQIAKAHR
+85 AGREQLSK
-96 SVENELHGKDSMQ
+96 
-109 LRSSDQTEA
+109 T

-123 SPTAVDLESQSICNA
+123 TAAAVDQKYRCSSKA
-138 LMKCGHIITDAIE
+138 SMKCGHIITDQIE
-151 HHAILNTC
+151 HHAILHTC

-169 TYLPVDREG
+169 TYLPVDHEG
-178 HVNPDAVMAAIRP
+178 HVDPDAVMAAIRP
-191 DTMLVS
+191 DTLLVS

-202 NEIGTI
+202 NEIGTL

-216 RLQKHAEE
+216 RLQKHAAE

-259 KLNGPKGVGFLYLRR
+259 KLNGPKGVGFLYVRR

-281 LHGGEQERG
+281 LYGGEQERG

-304 ARAAELACGANPQ
+304 ARAAELACGVN
-317 PRAASSGMACETNS
+317 T
-331 QPRTSSSATACETNP
+331 
-346 QTMTASSRVDTAI
+346 
-359 TSTAGAHAA
+359 
-368 ASSLDRMAQRIAQ
+368 Q
-381 ESAIR
+381 ESAVR
-386 DHLIQR
+386 DHLIKR

-416 CFKYVE
+416 CFKYIE

-449 PSHVLRAIGVA
+449 PSHVLTAIGIP

-476 TIADVDEVVDLMKSI
+476 TLEDVDEVVDLMKPI
-491 IAQLREQ
+491 IAHLRET
-498 SPLYQAISA
+498 SPQYRNRFITS
-507 HPST
+507 

>member
-41 QRAKAAVERSRRTI
+41 QRAKAAVERSRRAI

-77 WALIGACE
+77 WALIGAAE
-85 AGREQIAKAHR
+85 AGREQLHQIIKTHADRALI
-96 SVENELHGKDSMQ
+96 SSAMSSTVET
-109 LRSSDQTEA
+109 SSPQTVISK
-118 LQPQA
+118 
-123 SPTAVDLESQSICNA
+123 SP
-138 LMKCGHIITDAIE
+138 CGHIITDQIE

-178 HVNPDAVMAAIRP
+178 HVDPDAVMAAIRP
-191 DTMLVS
+191 DTLLVS

-249 KVDLMSASSH
+249 RVDLMSASSH
-259 KLNGPKGVGFLYLRR
+259 KLNGPKGIGFLYVRR

-304 ARAAELACGANPQ
+304 ARAAELACGVNTQVPALACGVKPQ
-317 PRAASSGMACETNS
+317 LM
-331 QPRTSSSATACETNP
+331 TSSSAVACETSP
-346 QTMTASSRVDTAI
+346 QPMASSSGVDTAA

-368 ASSLDRMAQRIAQ
+368 ASSLDRMAQRIAL
-381 ESAIR
+381 ESAVR
-386 DHLIQR
+386 DHLIRR

-416 CFKYVE
+416 CFKYIE

-439 GSACASGSLE
+439 GSACSSGSLE
-449 PSHVLRAIGVA
+449 PSHVLTAIGIA

-476 TIADVDEVVDLMKSI
+476 TLEDVDEVVDLMKPI
-491 IAQLREQ
+491 IACLREQ

-507 HPST
+507 HPS

>member
-1 MKDYYMDHAATT
+1 MKNYYMDHAATT

-30 YGNASTVYSYG
+30 YGNASTVYTYG
-41 QRAKAAVERSRRTI
+41 QRAKAAIERSRRTI
-55 AATIGAKPSEIYFTS
+55 ATTIGAKPSEIYFTS

-77 WALIGACE
+77 WALIGAAE
-85 AGREQIAKAHR
+85 AGREQLSKT
-96 SVENELHGKDSMQ
+96 L
-109 LRSSDQTEA
+109 SSNSQTKI
-118 LQPQA
+118 LQPQDSA
-123 SPTAVDLESQSICNA
+123 AAVDQEYRCSSKA
-138 LMKCGHIITDAIE
+138 SMKCGHIITDQIE
-151 HHAILNTC
+151 HHAILHTC

-169 TYLPVDREG
+169 TYLPVDHEG
-178 HVNPDAVMAAIRP
+178 HVDPDAVMAAIRP
-191 DTMLVS
+191 DTLLVS

-202 NEIGTI
+202 NEIGTL

-237 AYAHIPLDVDEL
+237 AYAHIPLNVDEL

-259 KLNGPKGVGFLYLRR
+259 KLNGPKGVGFLYVRR

-304 ARAAELACGANPQ
+304 ARAAELACGVN
-317 PRAASSGMACETNS
+317 T
-331 QPRTSSSATACETNP
+331 
-346 QTMTASSRVDTAI
+346 
-359 TSTAGAHAA
+359 
-368 ASSLDRMAQRIAQ
+368 Q
-381 ESAIR
+381 ESAVR
-386 DHLIQR
+386 DHLIKR

-405 PTHRLPNNVNV
+405 PAHRLPNNVNV
-416 CFKYVE
+416 CFKYIE

-449 PSHVLRAIGVA
+449 PSHVLTAIGIP

-476 TIADVDEVVDLMKSI
+476 TLEDVDEVVDLMKPI
-491 IAQLREQ
+491 IAHLRET
-498 SPLYQAISA
+498 SPQYRNRFITS
-507 HPST
+507 

>member
-13 PLSKDALEAMM
+13 PLSKEALEAMM
-24 PYLTTD
+24 PYLTDD
-30 YGNASTVYSYG
+30 YGNASTVYTYG

-77 WALIGACE
+77 WALIGAAE
-85 AGREQIAKAHR
+85 T
-96 SVENELHGKDSMQ
+96 GK
-109 LRSSDQTEA
+109 R
-118 LQPQA
+118 
-123 SPTAVDLESQSICNA
+123 
-138 LMKCGHIITDAIE
+138 GHIITDMIE
-151 HHAILNTC
+151 HHAILHTC

-169 TYLPVDREG
+169 TYLPVDHEG
-178 HVNPDAVMAAIRP
+178 HVDPDAVMAAIRP
-191 DTMLVS
+191 DTLLVS

-259 KLNGPKGVGFLYLRR
+259 KLSGPKGVGFLYVRR

-304 ARAAELACGANPQ
+304 ARAAELACGVKPQ
-317 PRAASSGMACETNS
+317 LM
-331 QPRTSSSATACETNP
+331 SSS
-346 QTMTASSRVDTAI
+346 SSTDTAA

-368 ASSLDRMAQRIAQ
+368 ESSLAPMAQRIAQ
-381 ESAIR
+381 ESVVR
-386 DHLIQR
+386 DHLIRR

-416 CFKYVE
+416 CFKYIE

-449 PSHVLRAIGVA
+449 PSHVLTAIGIA

-469 LTIGPET
+469 LTIGPKT
-476 TIADVDEVVDLMKSI
+476 TLEDVDEVVDLMKPI

-507 HPST
+507 HPS

>member
-13 PLSKDALEAMM
+13 PLSKEALEAMM
-24 PYLTTD
+24 PYLTTE
-30 YGNASTVYSYG
+30 YGNASTVYTYG
-41 QRAKAAVERSRRTI
+41 QRAKAAIERSRRTI

-77 WALIGACE
+77 WALIGAAE
-85 AGREQIAKAHR
+85 AGKR
-96 SVENELHGKDSMQ
+96 
-109 LRSSDQTEA
+109 
-118 LQPQA
+118 
-123 SPTAVDLESQSICNA
+123 
-138 LMKCGHIITDAIE
+138 GHIITDQIE
-151 HHAILNTC
+151 HHAILHTC
-159 AYLEKRGFDV
+159 AYLENRGFDV
-169 TYLPVDREG
+169 TYLPVDHEG
-178 HVNPDAVMAAIRP
+178 HVDPDAVMAAIRP
-191 DTMLVS
+191 DTLLVS

-216 RLQKHAEE
+216 RLQKHAAE
-224 TGQRILFH
+224 TSQRILFH

-237 AYAHIPLDVDEL
+237 AYAHIPLNVDEL

-259 KLNGPKGVGFLYLRR
+259 KLSGPKGVGFLYLRR

-304 ARAAELACGANPQ
+304 ARAAELACDVKPQ
-317 PRAASSGMACETNS
+317 LM
-331 QPRTSSSATACETNP
+331 SSS
-346 QTMTASSRVDTAI
+346 SSTDTDT
-359 TSTAGAHAA
+359 TSTASAHAA
-368 ASSLDRMAQRIAQ
+368 ASSLDRMAQHIAQ
-381 ESAIR
+381 ESAVR

-392 LLDEIPYT
+392 LLDEIPCT

-416 CFKYVE
+416 CFKYIE

-449 PSHVLRAIGVA
+449 PSHVLRAIGIA

-476 TIADVDEVVDLMKSI
+476 TLEDVDEVVDLMKPI
-491 IAQLREQ
+491 IACLRAQ

-507 HPST
+507 HPS

>member
-13 PLSKDALEAMM
+13 PLSKEALEAMM
-24 PYLTTD
+24 PYLTTE
-30 YGNASTVYSYG
+30 YGNASTVYTYG

-77 WALIGACE
+77 WALIGAAE
-85 AGREQIAKAHR
+85 T
-96 SVENELHGKDSMQ
+96 GK
-109 LRSSDQTEA
+109 R
-118 LQPQA
+118 
-123 SPTAVDLESQSICNA
+123 
-138 LMKCGHIITDAIE
+138 GHIITDMIE
-151 HHAILNTC
+151 HHAILHTC

-169 TYLPVDREG
+169 TYLPVDHEG
-178 HVNPDAVMAAIRP
+178 HVDPDAVMAAIRP
-191 DTMLVS
+191 DTLLVS

-208 EPIAEIGA
+208 EPIAKIGA

-259 KLNGPKGVGFLYLRR
+259 KLSGPKGVGFLYLRR

-317 PRAASSGMACETNS
+317 PM
-331 QPRTSSSATACETNP
+331 SSS
-346 QTMTASSRVDTAI
+346 SSTDTAA

-368 ASSLDRMAQRIAQ
+368 ESSLAPMAQRIAQ
-381 ESAIR
+381 ESVVR

-416 CFKYVE
+416 CFKYIE

-449 PSHVLRAIGVA
+449 PSHVLRAIGIA

-476 TIADVDEVVDLMKSI
+476 TIADIDEVVDLMKPI

-507 HPST
+507 HPSR

>member
-13 PLSKDALEAMM
+13 PLSKEALEAMM
-24 PYLTTD
+24 PYLTTE
-30 YGNASTVYSYG
+30 YGNASTVYTYG
-41 QRAKAAVERSRRTI
+41 QRAKAAIERSRRTI
-55 AATIGAKPSEIYFTS
+55 ATTIGAKPSEIYFTS

-77 WALIGACE
+77 WALISTCE
-85 AGREQIAKAHR
+85 AGREQLSK
-96 SVENELHGKDSMQ
+96 
-109 LRSSDQTEA
+109 T

-123 SPTAVDLESQSICNA
+123 TAAAVDQKYRCSSKA
-138 LMKCGHIITDAIE
+138 LMKCGHIITDQIE
-151 HHAILNTC
+151 HHAILHTC

-169 TYLPVDREG
+169 TYLPVDHEG
-178 HVNPDAVMAAIRP
+178 HVDPDAVMAAIRP
-191 DTMLVS
+191 DTLLVS

-202 NEIGTI
+202 NEIGTL

-216 RLQKHAEE
+216 RLQKHAAE

-259 KLNGPKGVGFLYLRR
+259 KLNGPKGVGFLYVRR

-304 ARAAELACGANPQ
+304 ARAAELACGVN
-317 PRAASSGMACETNS
+317 T
-331 QPRTSSSATACETNP
+331 
-346 QTMTASSRVDTAI
+346 
-359 TSTAGAHAA
+359 
-368 ASSLDRMAQRIAQ
+368 Q
-381 ESAIR
+381 ESAVR
-386 DHLIQR
+386 DHLIKR
-392 LLDEIPYT
+392 LLVEIPYT

-416 CFKYVE
+416 CFKYIE

-449 PSHVLRAIGVA
+449 PSHVLTAIGIP

-469 LTIGPET
+469 LTIGPEMT
-476 TIADVDEVVDLMKSI
+476 LEDVDEVVDLMKPI
-491 IAQLREQ
+491 IAHLRET
-498 SPLYQAISA
+498 SPQYRNRFITS
-507 HPST
+507 

>member
-30 YGNASTVYSYG
+30 YGNASTVYTYG

-77 WALIGACE
+77 WALIGAAE
-85 AGREQIAKAHR
+85 AGKR
-96 SVENELHGKDSMQ
+96 
-109 LRSSDQTEA
+109 
-118 LQPQA
+118 
-123 SPTAVDLESQSICNA
+123 
-138 LMKCGHIITDAIE
+138 GHIITDSIE

-178 HVNPDAVMAAIRP
+178 HVDPDAVMAAIRP
-191 DTMLVS
+191 DTLLVS

-216 RLQKHAEE
+216 RLQKHADE

-304 ARAAELACGANPQ
+304 ARAAELACVVNPQ
-317 PRAASSGMACETNS
+317 PM
-331 QPRTSSSATACETNP
+331 SSS
-346 QTMTASSRVDTAI
+346 SSTDTAA

-368 ASSLDRMAQRIAQ
+368 ESSLAPMAQRIAQ
-381 ESAIR
+381 ESVVR
-386 DHLIQR
+386 DHLIRR

-416 CFKYVE
+416 CFKYIE

-476 TIADVDEVVDLMKSI
+476 TIADVNEVVDLMKPI

>member
-24 PYLTTD
+24 PYLTTE
-30 YGNASTVYSYG
+30 YGNASTVYTYG

-77 WALIGACE
+77 WALISTCE
-85 AGREQIAKAHR
+85 AGREQLSK
-96 SVENELHGKDSMQ
+96 
-109 LRSSDQTEA
+109 T

-123 SPTAVDLESQSICNA
+123 TAAAVDQKYRCSSKA
-138 LMKCGHIITDAIE
+138 SMKCGHIITDQIE
-151 HHAILNTC
+151 HHAILHTC

-169 TYLPVDREG
+169 TYLPVDHEG
-178 HVNPDAVMAAIRP
+178 HVDPDAVMAAIRP
-191 DTMLVS
+191 DTLLVS

-216 RLQKHAEE
+216 CLQKHAEE

-237 AYAHIPLDVDEL
+237 AYAHIPLNVDEL

-304 ARAAELACGANPQ
+304 ARAAELACGVKPQ
-317 PRAASSGMACETNS
+317 PMTSTSDTDTDTTSTTSAHTAASS
-331 QPRTSSSATACETNP
+331 
-346 QTMTASSRVDTAI
+346 I
-359 TSTAGAHAA
+359 
-368 ASSLDRMAQRIAQ
+368 DRMAQRIAQ
-381 ESAIR
+381 ESAVR
-386 DHLIQR
+386 DHLIKR

-416 CFKYVE
+416 CFKYIE

-439 GSACASGSLE
+439 GSACSSGSLE
-449 PSHVLRAIGVA
+449 PSHVLTAIGIA

-476 TIADVDEVVDLMKSI
+476 TLEDVDEVVDLMKPI
-491 IAQLREQ
+491 IACLREQ

-507 HPST
+507 HPS

>member
-13 PLSKDALEAMM
+13 PLSKEALEAMM
-24 PYLTTD
+24 PYLTTE
-30 YGNASTVYSYG
+30 YGNASTVYTYG
-41 QRAKAAVERSRRTI
+41 QRAKAAIERSRRTI

-77 WALIGACE
+77 WALISTCE
-85 AGREQIAKAHR
+85 AGREQLSK
-96 SVENELHGKDSMQ
+96 
-109 LRSSDQTEA
+109 T
-118 LQPQA
+118 LQPQDTAAAVEQEYRCSSKA
-123 SPTAVDLESQSICNA
+123 S
-138 LMKCGHIITDAIE
+138 MKCGHIITDQIE

-169 TYLPVDREG
+169 TYLPVDHEG
-178 HVNPDAVMAAIRP
+178 HVDPDAVMAAIRP
-191 DTMLVS
+191 DTLLVS

-259 KLNGPKGVGFLYLRR
+259 KLNGPKGIGFLYLRR

-304 ARAAELACGANPQ
+304 ARAAELACGVNTQVPAL
-317 PRAASSGMACETNS
+317 ACGTNS
-331 QPRTSSSATACETNP
+331 QANTSTSGT
-346 QTMTASSRVDTAI
+346 DTAA
-359 TSTAGAHAA
+359 TSTANAHAPE
-368 ASSLDRMAQRIAQ
+368 SSIDRMAQRIAQ
-381 ESAIR
+381 ESAVR

-392 LLDEIPYT
+392 LLGEIPYT

-416 CFKYVE
+416 CFKYIE

-449 PSHVLRAIGVA
+449 PSHVLRAIGIA

-476 TIADVDEVVDLMKSI
+476 TIADVDEVVDLMKPI
-491 IAQLREQ
+491 IACLREQ

-507 HPST
+507 HPS